1 MTLRHAG
8 ALKKI
13 HGVLSLRQKKAVRR
27 TRDGDAEEVVEV
39 AEVGH
44 GKLGREFSHDV
55 LKQGRR

>member
-1 MTLRHAG
+1 VTLRHAG

-13 HGVLSLRQKKAVRR
+13 HGALSLRQKKAVRR

-44 GKLGREFSHDV
+44 GKLRRESGHDV
-55 LKQGRR
+55 LK